1 MAASRSRRGPSKRQL
16 ARDAEFDSL
25 RKVLSSDVLRSEQYK
40 LEDEGDVY
48 EVVDETRYHEI
59 VKERRAGAVCFHILS
74 ELAFIDV
81 ALETY
86 LVKAFTRLK
95 HFPFCFS
102 FLGICGG

>member
-25 RKVLSSDVLRSEQYK
+25 REVHSSDVLPSEKCK
-40 LEDEGDVY
+40 LEDEGDVC
-48 EVVDETRYHEI
+48 EVVDESRYH
-59 VKERRAGAVCFHILS
+59 KERRAGAVCFHIPS

-86 LVKAFTRLK
+86 LVKAFISLE
-95 HFPFCFS
+95 HFPFYLC